1 MMENWQTTPILYA
14 LAGGLFIGVA
24 ATLLILINGRIA
36 GISGILGGLLQPTR
50 GNIAWRVCFLLGL
63 VISPILYSLTLPLP
77 VVEIAANDWR
87 ILLAGLM
94 VGIGT
99 RFSAGCTSGHGVCGI
114 GRLSIRSIMATITFI
129 ATGMLTVYFTQH
141 YLT

>member
-14 LAGGLFIGVA
+14 LAGGLFIGIA

-36 GISGILGGLLQPTR
+36 GISGVIGGLLQPTR
-50 GNIAWRVCFLLGL
+50 GNIAWRLCFLLGL

-114 GRLSIRSIMATITFI
+114 ARLSIRSIMATITFI
-129 ATGMLTVYFTQH
+129 VTGMLTVFLTQH